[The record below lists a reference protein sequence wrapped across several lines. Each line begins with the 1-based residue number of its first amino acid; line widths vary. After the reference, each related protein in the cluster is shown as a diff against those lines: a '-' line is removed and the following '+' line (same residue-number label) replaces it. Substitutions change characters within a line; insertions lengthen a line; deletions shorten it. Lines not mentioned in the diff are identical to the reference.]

1 MPGPPFA
8 VGEVEVQRLLAAP
21 QWSLQVLE
29 ARDVL
34 GENWKFLQ
42 RGLSRLDERV
52 YRLQRG

>member
-1 MPGPPFA
+1 PFA
-8 VGEVEVQRLLAAP
+8 VDEAEVQRLLAAP